1 MWPTW
6 QLGPGIDIVGWAP
19 PWILGGIECTNCA
32 IVFVFGGFES
42 NGVGCIGNGISIGY
56 CAIVFVFG
64 GFESNGVGCIG
75 NGISIG
81 YFAWLVVFIGGDLEY
96 TY

>member
-56 CAIVFVFG
+56 FALG
-64 GFESNGVGCIG
+64 KGFKVAFSCFW
-75 NGISIG
+75 SMLTA
-81 YFAWLVVFIGGDLEY
+81 F
-96 TY
+96 